1 MPVPQGLKPVLGPF
15 HGKKRFTGSVKYVI
29 YITCMQLPVSTRYAA
44 RAVGI
49 SLMTLQRWIADEDIR
64 PPSLQI
70 VNGRATRLWEAA
82 DLERLRHVKGKIYCR
97 GRGRKK
103 GKGTRK

>member
-1 MPVPQGLKPVLGPF
+1 MKA
-15 HGKKRFTGSVKYVI
+15 
-29 YITCMQLPVSTRYAA
+29 PVSTRYAA
-44 RAVGI
+44 KAAGI

-70 VNGRATRLWEAA
+70 VNGRATRIWSPN
-82 DLERLRHVKGKIYCR
+82 DVERLRELKEKIYCR

-103 GKGTRK
+103 GKAKTR